1 MKPRRN
7 EKHRLC
13 KIWGGQIRCIMGNV
27 EMSYSVFQPRF
38 SGSLAAR
45 RDELRCSLFQA
56 HTQWGRRESKRHAK
70 VVFTLYSYDEPSPV
84 VSGIFS
90 Q

>member
-1 MKPRRN
+1 
-7 EKHRLC
+7 
-13 KIWGGQIRCIMGNV
+13 MGNV
-27 EMSYSVFQPRF
+27 KMSCSVFQPRF

>member
-1 MKPRRN
+1 
-7 EKHRLC
+7 
-13 KIWGGQIRCIMGNV
+13 MGNV
-27 EMSYSVFQPRF
+27 EVSCSLFQPRF

-70 VVFTLYSYDEPSPV
+70 FVFT
-84 VSGIFS
+84 FS
-90 Q
+90 QSNRLVTMNLPQWSAVYFFSNHT